1 MLIFSHDVVEQ
12 CTSCTDMI
20 WVSLDFDDGRWW
32 RNRGMIKCS
41 FD

>member
-20 WVSLDFDDGRWW
+20 WILMMVDAGE
-32 RNRGMIKCS
+32 IEE
-41 FD
+41 